1 MRNWEERV
9 QRFPVKILSSSRS
22 SISCPTTGCCNTGV
36 SGRCGRC
43 WLQTLTGTV
52 LGLQPSSFV
61 WLLATRFVTAGEPLL
76 GPLPHL
82 SPFPLQSVTDQ
93 NKSRSAIYFP
103 PMLSYGHKLHTR
115 AHLRMRFFLHCR
127 ETESFISGH
136 LNSRVNTKHMY
147 NRTKAQS
154 ESNLTTKYQ
163 CTCCSSLHTCP
174 NL

>member
-1 MRNWEERV
+1 MGAADFR
-9 QRFPVKILSSSRS
+9 LSPGQFWVSSRAHS
-22 SISCPTTGCCNTGV
+22 SGCWPHV
-36 SGRCGRC
+36 SSQLASPYLDLCLIFLLFRFSL
-43 WLQTLTGTV
+43 LQIKIK
-52 LGLQPSSFV
+52 
-61 WLLATRFVTAGEPLL
+61 A
-76 GPLPHL
+76 
-82 SPFPLQSVTDQ
+82 DQ
-93 NKSRSAIYFP
+93 LFIFP